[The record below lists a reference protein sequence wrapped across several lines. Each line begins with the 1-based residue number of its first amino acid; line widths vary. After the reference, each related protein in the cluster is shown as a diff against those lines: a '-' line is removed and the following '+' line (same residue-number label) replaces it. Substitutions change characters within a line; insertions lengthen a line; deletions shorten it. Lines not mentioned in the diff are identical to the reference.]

1 MDGARMTQ
9 PQRFSRTL
17 RRVVSALLFAV
28 LMVAVF
34 SRIAGGSAVRVSEGP
49 AQLQGVTVRYALPG
63 GEYVERTFISGVEA
77 RWKILSGP
85 RQGDQGTEA
94 ITLKPVAPGIFFVN
108 RVDPINGETVSE
120 VYNLATLTIS
130 IYITRPNP
138 DDPLRRME
146 KFGDGRLEIVNAAG
160 DTGSSDSGPATIGA
174 LS

>member
-1 MDGARMTQ
+1 MTQ
-9 PQRFSRTL
+9 SKQFSRTL
-17 RRVVSALLFAV
+17 RRAVSALLVAI
-28 LMVAVF
+28 LMVSVF

-63 GEYVERTFISGVEA
+63 GEYVERTFVSSVEA
-77 RWKILSGP
+77 RWKVLSGP
-85 RQGDQGTEA
+85 REGDQGTEA

-146 KFGDGRLEIVNAAG
+146 KFGDGRLEIVNATG
-160 DTGSSDSGPATIGA
+160 DTGSTDSAATTVGA
-174 LS
+174 LH

>member
-1 MDGARMTQ
+1 MTQ
-9 PQRFSRTL
+9 PKQASRTL
-17 RRVVSALLFAV
+17 RRAVSALLVAI
-28 LMVAVF
+28 LMVSVF
-34 SRIAGGSAVRVSEGP
+34 SRIAGGTAVRVSEGP
-49 AQLQGVTVRYALPG
+49 AQLQGITVRYALPG
-63 GEYVERTFISGVEA
+63 GEYVERTFVSSVEA

-108 RVDPINGETVSE
+108 RVDPISGETVSE

-146 KFGDGRLEIVNAAG
+146 KFGDGRLEIVNAAD
-160 DTGSSDSGPATIGA
+160 DTGSSDSGATTVGT
-174 LS
+174 LP

>member
-1 MDGARMTQ
+1 MTQ
-9 PQRFSRTL
+9 AKTFSRTL
-17 RRVVSALLFAV
+17 KRAVSALLVAI
-28 LMVAVF
+28 LMVSVF
-34 SRIAGGSAVRVSEGP
+34 TRIAGGNAVRVSEGP

-63 GEYVERTFISGVEA
+63 GEYVQRSFVSSVEA

-108 RVDPINGETVSE
+108 RVDPISGETVSE

-138 DDPLRRME
+138 EDPLRRME
-146 KFGDGRLEIVNAAG
+146 KFGDGRLEIVTASDG
-160 DTGSSDSGPATIGA
+160 TGSNDLGAATGGA
-174 LS
+174 PS